1 MYETLHGRGGADGDP
16 WDVIVIGGGTA
27 GLSGALT
34 LARARRRVLV
44 VDAGEPRNAPADG
57 VHMYLGREG
66 TPPRELL
73 AAGRAELA
81 GYGGE
86 VREGRAVTA
95 VRDGERF
102 RVELDDG
109 SALHAARLLV
119 TTGLTDEL
127 PDVPGLAECWGRDVL
142 HCPYCHGWEV
152 RDQPIGVLAVGDAAL
167 AVHQAL
173 LWRQWSADVTLFLHT
188 SGAEPDEDGW
198 EKLAARGVAV
208 VDGEVTRLAVADGR
222 LDGVVLASG
231 RTVPVRGLA
240 VGTRLTARS
249 GVLEGLGLRPADL
262 LMGAYAVGTRIPADP
277 VTGAT
282 DVPGVWVAGN
292 VTNLTEQVIGSAAA
306 GVRAGAAINMDLIEA
321 EVREAVAVRRQDGA
335 AGPGPDPAAEADP
348 ADRPAASAAAAGTAP
363 AALGSATAAE
373 GNGGR

>member
-188 SGAEPDEDGW
+188 SGVEPDEDGW